1 MCVLSDGQK
10 GREPSYIT
18 HWGFGGQPGCSG
30 MLLLPRP
37 PNLSFSGLESGTLT
51 LAAHRP
57 PARSATV
64 LAGNRLSLKSQ
75 TDYCIP
81 PTERLV
87 CCCFL
92 SFNVYKPQK
101 SVLSVHPRSGIWG
114 SARPVLMLV
123 LCLCLSP
130 MPLPCDLISLWK
142 LNSRNRIFVPW
153 EKVMF

>member
-1 MCVLSDGQK
+1 
-10 GREPSYIT
+10 
-18 HWGFGGQPGCSG
+18 
-30 MLLLPRP
+30 MLLLPHP
-37 PNLSFSGLESGTLT
+37 LNLSFSGLESGTLT

-64 LAGNRLSLKSQ
+64 LAGNRLSLKSR

-101 SVLSVHPRSGIWG
+101 SLLSVHPCSGIWG
-114 SARPVLMLV
+114 SAHPVLVLV
-123 LCLCLSP
+123 CLCLSP

-153 EKVMF
+153 EKGDVLGLACALDWNKKLIKRVK